1 MDDAER
7 TDKEEEEKGGGG
19 RGGGTREEKMGHFQT
34 FAKKNNPGT
43 DCLIISICLVRFCR
57 GGHAIVFH
65 IYPSWTEAEGKKR
78 VSVGEEGWVRV

>member
-1 MDDAER
+1 MDAAER
-7 TDKEEEEKGGGG
+7 TDKEEEAKE
-19 RGGGTREEKMGHFQT
+19 EEKMGHFQT

-65 IYPSWTEAEGKKR
+65 IYPSWTEAEGKR
-78 VSVGEEGWVRV
+78 RLSVGERRRVRGLME